1 MVSRGYA
8 TTDRTVGLDGTEDH
22 ACQQET
28 DTRDDSTSQ
37 SVPGRSERAGIMSVE
52 DTIFEA
58 SGELWENWHPE
69 DFMDSWLDMLR
80 WERYRYLP
88 VDVHE

>member
-1 MVSRGYA
+1 
-8 TTDRTVGLDGTEDH
+8 
-22 ACQQET
+22 
-28 DTRDDSTSQ
+28 
-37 SVPGRSERAGIMSVE
+37 MSVE